1 MLGGR
6 GKNIPEGSLSRV
18 QTVSSHQF
26 CGPKTQTEFKVAPG
40 DFLKKNDGNS
50 SKLLNLSKTHH
61 ETKLNNLKMLAN
73 AHHQKETPLK

>member
-1 MLGGR
+1 M
-6 GKNIPEGSLSRV
+6 V
-18 QTVSSHQF
+18 Q
-26 CGPKTQTEFKVAPG
+26 KLKTEFKVAPG

-73 AHHQKETPLK
+73 AHHQKETPLKEKARKQVWEHV